1 MLAAIGRPLRVG
13 ILTLLQNLALSA
25 RMFVWSL
32 APSSWRGP
40 ARRELFRLLR
50 QSLLGGLNATLFL
63 GLLIGAGLVFQG
75 IALAEAADQRELF
88 ASVLVRVLVRE
99 LAPALV
105 GIIIL
110 GRSGLV
116 ALAELNALRRSGAA
130 RVMSLQGVDMLGVY
144 ALPAATA
151 FALASLA
158 LGIFFVKVALT
169 TGGALAI
176 LLSTTQVALFD
187 SLRDV
192 LRAMRAA
199 DVLIFPLKLLLI
211 GGLVGVS
218 AAHTALT
225 APEDRSTAQ
234 LLPSGFV
241 RGALAVLLASAMLSL
256 AG

>member
-13 ILTLLQNLALSA
+13 VLTLLQNLALSA
-25 RMFVWSL
+25 RMTLWAL

-50 QSLLGGLNATLFL
+50 QSLLGGLNTTLFL
-63 GLLIGAGLVFQG
+63 GVLIGAGLVFQG
-75 IALAEAADQRELF
+75 IALAGAADQRELL
-88 ASVLVRVLVRE
+88 ANVLVRVLVRE

-130 RVMSLQGVDMLGVY
+130 RVMSLQGVDLLGVY
-144 ALPAATA
+144 ALPAAAA
-151 FALASLA
+151 FALASLT
-158 LGIFFVKVALT
+158 LGILFVAVALIS
-169 TGGALAI
+169 GGALAYV
-176 LLSTTQVALFD
+176 LSPTQVALFD
-187 SLRDV
+187 SLFDV
-192 LRAMRAA
+192 LRAMRPS
-199 DVLIFPLKLLLI
+199 DTLIFPLKLILV

-225 APEDRSTAQ
+225 APDDRSTAQ
-234 LLPSGFV
+234 LLPTGFV
-241 RGALAVLLASAMLSL
+241 RGALAVLITSALLSL
-256 AG
+256 VG